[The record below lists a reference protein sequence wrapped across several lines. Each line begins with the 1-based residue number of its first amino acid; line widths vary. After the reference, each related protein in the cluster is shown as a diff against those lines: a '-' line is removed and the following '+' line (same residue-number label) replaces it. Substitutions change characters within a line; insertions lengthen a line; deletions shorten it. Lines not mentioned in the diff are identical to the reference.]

1 MDNYLFGQL
10 FILISNNYCQV
21 RLLRSSEAYLLIK
34 MENTKAAGE
43 WAILIAPK

>member
-1 MDNYLFGQL
+1 MMDNYLFL
-10 FILISNNYCQV
+10 LVITSVKLYEA

-34 MENTKAAGE
+34 MENTKAAAE